1 MSALPDL
8 SLILLHDQMVNK
20 NGEFITS
27 SLTLIDVHDL
37 ARSCRTFGLKTLF
50 IAHPAPTLRKLAST
64 LKTHWEE
71 GFGSTY
77 NPNRKEALEQ
87 LQIIE
92 SLDVAIEA
100 IKERTNMTPKLI
112 ATSAKKGE
120 SRLTF
125 TQLKT
130 LMAKDSTPYL
140 LMLGTGW
147 GMNDALLSRADYFLE
162 PILGPTDYN
171 HLSVRSAG
179 AIMLDRLLGQ

>member
-1 MSALPDL
+1 M
-8 SLILLHDQMVNK
+8 ILLHDEMVNK

-37 ARSCRTFGLKTLF
+37 ARSCRTYGIRNLF

-64 LKTHWEE
+64 LKTHWED

-87 LQIIE
+87 LQIVE
-92 SLDVAIEA
+92 TLDEA
-100 IKERTNMTPKLI
+100 IKQIKVRSGITPKLI
-112 ATSAKKGE
+112 ATSAKKGP
-120 SRLTF
+120 SRLSF
-125 TQLKT
+125 AEFKLKI
-130 LMAKDSTPYL
+130 ASDSSPYL

-147 GMNDALLSRADYFLE
+147 GMSDQLLDRADFFLE

-179 AIMLDRLLGQ
+179 AIMLDRLCGI